1 MEYPMWNFIAH
12 PRSQEGILFLEKY
25 ALVHK
30 DHKIINFLAAKPYLI
45 NCNIREQ
52 PLFDGYYK
60 IERTLVSVIC
70 DGLAKVNVI
79 KIQRWIRSKWL
90 TGLEHTRQ
98 SKREAV
104 AMCLH
109 SRLGQASGLG
119 ELGKDL
125 VALVVDKL
133 KDVEDE
139 RLKRG
144 RLVPPAKPKLQ
155 QPRYIAA
162 PVWTDLS
169 KVDLKKLNG
178 R

>member
-1 MEYPMWNFIAH
+1 MEHFTWNFIAH
-12 PRSQEGILFLEKY
+12 PKSQDGILYLEKY

-30 DHKIINFLAAKPYLI
+30 DHKVVNFLAAKPYLI

-70 DGLAKVNVI
+70 DGLAKINVVR
-79 KIQRWIRSKWL
+79 IQRWIRGKWL
-90 TGLEHTRQ
+90 TRLEHTRQ

-125 VALVVDKL
+125 VALVVEKL
-133 KDVEDE
+133 KDIEDE

-144 RLVPPAKPKLQ
+144 RLIPQAKPKFA
-155 QPRYIAA
+155 QPLYIMA
-162 PVWTDLS
+162 PIWTDLS
-169 KVDLKKLNG
+169 KVDVNKLNG

>member
-1 MEYPMWNFIAH
+1 MQSIIAN
-12 PRSQEGILFLEKY
+12 PKSQQGILYLEKFEF
-25 ALVHK
+25 VHK
-30 DHKIINFLAAKPYLI
+30 DHKVVNFLANKPYLI

-60 IERTLVSVIC
+60 IERMLIHVIC
-70 DGLAKVNVI
+70 NRLAELNFVL
-79 KIQRWIRSKWL
+79 IQRWISSKWL
-90 TGLEHTRQ
+90 TGLEQIRQ

-133 KDVEDE
+133 KDVEDD
-139 RLKRG
+139 RIKRG
-144 RLVPPAKPKLQ
+144 RLVPQAKPKLA

-162 PVWTDLS
+162 PIWTDIS
-169 KVDLKKLNG
+169 KIDVNKLNG